1 MENAGKMCW
10 LHVLDFRSPRRAA
23 GCTAVTRSIQHRSTL
38 VYGVRSRTP
47 AQDPLLNGSPNNYS
61 FHIKWA
67 RKRYLRPIY
76 HTPFL
81 QRHISQR
88 LLFVRQ
94 HRIVGQFKSQQNEI
108 LSLYP
113 SATIHQVAN
122 HLQPEEIIA

>member
-1 MENAGKMCW
+1 MLEKCAGFMCW
-10 LHVLDFRSPRRAA
+10 IFAPLAELSGTP
-23 GCTAVTRSIQHRSTL
+23 AVTRSIQHRNTL
-38 VYGVRSRTP
+38 VFGVRSRTP

-61 FHIKWA
+61 FQVKWV

-94 HRIVGQFKSQQNEI
+94 NLLVGQFKSQQNEI

-122 HLQPEEIIA
+122 HLQPEERIA